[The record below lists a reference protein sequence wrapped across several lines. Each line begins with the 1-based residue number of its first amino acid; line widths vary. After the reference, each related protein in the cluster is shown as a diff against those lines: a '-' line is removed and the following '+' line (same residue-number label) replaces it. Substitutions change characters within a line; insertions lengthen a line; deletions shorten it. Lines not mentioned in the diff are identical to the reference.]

1 VNNVC
6 FTLTSTVVSVCLT
19 WTALFCEP
27 AVAQSAPK
35 PAAVI
40 SIANLDDT
48 LADIDYL
55 VDASGF
61 GQMKFMIQTQ
71 ITHFLKGVDPTRPS
85 GVLLY
90 LDEGSEQPSAL
101 GFVPV
106 EELDDL
112 LDTLAGFAEVD
123 EGDDYTTI
131 ITDDDNEILIK
142 QVGNHAF
149 ITDQAEMFKRIPD
162 APPAS
167 LLGDLPTRFNVAA
180 RLFGQQIPK
189 SMRDKAIST
198 IRDAYEQQLEQLEAD
213 EENSAQAQIQQ
224 KSFEINMKQIED
236 LVQETDQ
243 LAIGI
248 AIDEENKTLSSE
260 MEIIG
265 TEDSTLAKRAAAN
278 MNPEK
283 SRFAGF
289 RLPGAAF
296 TGVSRTNLIQE
307 DIDQYTQLS
316 ETGIDTI
323 LKAINEELD
332 VTEQEMDVI
341 EKATEDLSAAMLETM
356 NGGVAD
362 AGMVVDLAKGNVNLA
377 MGVMTTDP
385 KKFEQVAKDL
395 AAEFDGKLAKLGTVN
410 LNSGSHK
417 DVTFHT
423 FSMNTPEDLDELADA
438 FGDQIQIVIGIGQA
452 ETYFAAGS
460 NPTELLKRAI
470 DGSGVQDDTPATIG
484 LYNLYIA
491 PVMDF
496 AAAIQ
501 PDEFG
506 MVEKMAATLAEG
518 GRDQLTYEM
527 KPLKNGF
534 SIRGDLQDGI
544 LELIQ
549 VATEAIAQ
557 PAGRGGNF

>member
-1 VNNVC
+1 M
-6 FTLTSTVVSVCLT
+6 
-19 WTALFCEP
+19 FCEP
-27 AVAQSAPK
+27 AAAQSLPK

-71 ITHFLKGVDPTRPS
+71 ITHFLKGVDSTRPS

-90 LDEGSEQPSAL
+90 MDEGSEQPSAI

-112 LDTLAGFAEVD
+112 LDTLSGFAEVD

-131 ITDDDNEILIK
+131 ITDDGNEILIK

-149 ITDQAEMFKRIPD
+149 ISDKAEMFDRIPD
-162 APPAS
+162 VPPAS
-167 LLGDLPTRFNVAA
+167 LLGELPTRFNVAA

-189 SMRDKAIST
+189 SLRDKAIST
-198 IRDAYEQQLEQLEAD
+198 IRDAYEKQLEQLETD
-213 EENSAQAQIQQ
+213 DENSAQAELQRQ
-224 KSFEINMKQIED
+224 SYEMNMKQIED

-243 LAIGI
+243 LAIGFV
-248 AIDEENKTLSSE
+248 IDEESKTLSSE
-260 MEIIG
+260 IEIIG
-265 TEDSTLAKRAAAN
+265 TENSTLAKRAAAN
-278 MNPEK
+278 MTPEK

-289 RLPGAAF
+289 ALPNTAF
-296 TGVSRTNLIQE
+296 TAISRTNIIQE
-307 DIDQYTQLS
+307 DVDQYTQLS
-316 ETGIDTI
+316 ETGIDAI
-323 LKAINEELD
+323 VKSINEESDLTAEELEA
-332 VTEQEMDVI
+332 V
-341 EKATEDLSAAMLETM
+341 EKAMADLSTALLETM
-356 NGGVAD
+356 EDGVAD
-362 AGMVVDLAKGNVNLA
+362 AGFAVELAKGNVNMAGGLT
-377 MGVMTTDP
+377 TTDP

-395 AAEFDGKLAKLGTVN
+395 AAEFEGKLAELGTVK

-423 FSMNTPEDLDELADA
+423 FTINTPDVSEELIDA
-438 FGDQIQIVIGIGQA
+438 VGEQIQVVIGIGPQ

-460 NPTELLKRAI
+460 DPTNLLTRAI
-470 DGSGVQDDTPATIG
+470 DGGATSEVPATLG
-484 LYNLYIA
+484 MYKLYIA
-491 PVMDF
+491 PVVDF
-496 AAAIQ
+496 FATIQ
-501 PDEFG
+501 PDDFG
-506 MVEKMAATLAEG
+506 MAERMADTLAEG
-518 GRDQLTYEM
+518 GRDQLQYEL

-534 SIRGDLQDGI
+534 SVRMDLQDGV

-549 VATEAIAQ
+549 VATEAMAQ
-557 PAGRGGNF
+557 PRGQGGNF